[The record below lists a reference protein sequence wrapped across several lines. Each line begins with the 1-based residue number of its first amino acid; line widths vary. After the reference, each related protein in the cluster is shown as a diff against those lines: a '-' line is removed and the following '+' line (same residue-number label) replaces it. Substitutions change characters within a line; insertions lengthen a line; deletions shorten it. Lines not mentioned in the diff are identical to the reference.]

1 MTTILRIQDGN
12 SDKVWVICPTD
23 DPDQSCDVFWG
34 ATRWSGKHSA
44 TLQHKK
50 VSGEFRLR
58 VNNKLKKGYE
68 PWQGVQFDRD
78 SRKIVSV
85 EKAKPV
91 TDPCFWYRVHDDVSE
106 KFLMDFIDGI
116 EMALSGFDAENTTS
130 MMETFNALSV
140 VVGLRSKERSG
151 ISQYNQSPMAAM
163 LLYALRRAFPGSILV
178 SDDDNRLMPDHFD
191 EFYKMMSEHLLGQ
204 HKAYWQ
210 SPIFK
215 ALAIQ
220 MRCIEKPINFSELK
234 VDSPAFYF

>member
-1 MTTILRIQDGN
+1 MTTILRFQDGN

-23 DPDQSCDVFWG
+23 ESDQSCEVFWG
-34 ATRWSGKHSA
+34 ATRWTGRQSA

-50 VSGEFRLR
+50 VSGEPQLR
-58 VNNKLKKGYE
+58 INNKLKKGYE
-68 PWQGVQFDRD
+68 PWQGVQFDWD
-78 SRKIVSV
+78 HRKVVSV

-91 TDPCFWYRVHDDVSE
+91 TDPCFWYRIHDDLSE
-106 KFLMDFIDGI
+106 NPLMDFIDDI
-116 EMALSGFDAENTTS
+116 ETALSGFDAEHTTS

-140 VVGLRSKERSG
+140 VVELRSKERFG
-151 ISQYNQSPMAAM
+151 ISPYSQSPMAAM

-191 EFYKMMSEHLLGQ
+191 EFYKMMNGHLLGQ